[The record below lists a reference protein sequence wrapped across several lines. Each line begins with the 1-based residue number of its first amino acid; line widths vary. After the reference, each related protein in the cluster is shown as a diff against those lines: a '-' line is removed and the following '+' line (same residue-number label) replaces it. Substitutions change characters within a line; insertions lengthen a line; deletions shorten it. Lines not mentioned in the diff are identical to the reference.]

1 MCPKAHANMGGLA
14 VIDDGLVARRENE
27 IPGAGRSDEEAVRGI
42 GVGFSWQEGAL
53 DG

>member
-1 MCPKAHANMGGLA
+1 MAGLA

-27 IPGAGRSDEEAVRGI
+27 TPGAGRSDEEAVCGI
-42 GVGFSWQEGAL
+42 AVRFSWQEGAL